1 MADDKGG
8 MKDKLRDEFDKAT
21 GKNKKKGDKD
31 KESEGGTKDKLRDE
45 FDEATGKDK
54 KDSDS

>member
-21 GKNKKKGDKD
+21 GNDKKKGDKD
-31 KESEGGTKDKLRDE
+31 KDSEGVKENVRDE
-45 FDEATGKDK
+45 FDEAAGKDK